1 MTPFDLREPDS
12 LQEAIALLDPEDPT
26 TRAIAGGTALMLM
39 MKAGVFQPGRLVSL
53 RRIARQYSH
62 IAPDTDGE
70 IRLGAMATLSDL
82 ARSPIV
88 RRELPV
94 VADALPMLSNVR
106 VRNVATLGGQLAHA
120 DPHTDLP
127 PVLIALGARIVAAG
141 PNGER
146 TIAAEDLVSGYYETV
161 LAGNELI
168 TDVRLPVQG
177 SRRAAYLKWTTRS
190 ADDWPALGV
199 AIALDID
206 ADLIRDARI
215 VVSAATDRPT
225 RLTVAEHELRGARVD
240 DALLRRAGD
249 AAREQVDA
257 VSDARGS
264 AEYKRDL
271 VRVSIGRGI
280 RQCMARGRS

>member
-1 MTPFDLREPDS
+1 MTSFDLREPDS
-12 LQEAIALLDPEDPT
+12 LEEAIALLDPEDPT

-53 RRIARQYSH
+53 RRIAHTHLQIVSS
-62 IAPDTDGE
+62 TNGE
-70 IRLGAMATLSDL
+70 VRLGAMATLTDL
-82 ARSPIV
+82 VRSPIV
-88 RRELPV
+88 QNELPV

-127 PVLIALGARIVAAG
+127 PILIALGARVIATG

-146 TIAAEDLVSGYYETV
+146 AIAADDLVSGYYQTV
-161 LAGNELI
+161 LAGNELL
-168 TDVRLPVQG
+168 TDVRVPAQG
-177 SRRAAYLKWTTRS
+177 ARRAAYLKWTTRS

-199 AIALDID
+199 AIVLDVD

-225 RLTVAEHELRGARVD
+225 RLTAAENELRGARVD
-240 DALLRRAGD
+240 DALLRRAGE
-249 AAREQVDA
+249 AAHEQVET

-264 AEYKRDL
+264 ADYKRHL
-271 VRVSIGRGI
+271 VRVSIARGV
-280 RQCMARGRS
+280 RQCMAGGRA

>member
-12 LQEAIALLDPEDPT
+12 LQEVIALLDPEDPT

-53 RRIARQYSH
+53 RRIAREHSQ
-62 IAPDTDGE
+62 IALADGE
-70 IRLGAMATLSDL
+70 IRLGAMTTLSDL
-82 ARSPIV
+82 ARSPVV

-127 PVLIALGARIVAAG
+127 PILIALGARIVASG

-146 TIAAEDLVSGYYETV
+146 TIAAEDLVSGYYATV

-168 TDVRLPVQG
+168 TDVRVPAQG

-199 AIALDID
+199 AIALDVD
-206 ADLIRDARI
+206 GDMIRDARV

-225 RLTVAEHELRGARVD
+225 RLTVAENELRGARVD
-240 DALLRRAGD
+240 DALLRRAGE
-249 AAREQVDA
+249 AAREQADT

-280 RQCMARGRS
+280 RQCMAGGRA

>member
-1 MTPFDLREPDS
+1 MPSR
-12 LQEAIALLDPEDPT
+12 
-26 TRAIAGGTALMLM
+26 GGTALMLM

-53 RRIARQYSH
+53 RKVSRQHSQIAS
-62 IAPDTDGE
+62 ADGE

-82 ARSPIV
+82 AHSPIV

-127 PVLIALGARIVAAG
+127 PILIALGARIVAAG
-141 PNGER
+141 PGGER
-146 TIAAEDLVSGYYETV
+146 TIPAEELVSGYYATV

-168 TDVRLPVQG
+168 TDVRLPAQG
-177 SRRAAYLKWTTRS
+177 SRRASYLKWTTRS

-199 AIALDID
+199 AIVLDVD
-206 ADLIRDARI
+206 GNLIRDARV

-225 RLTVAEHELRGARVD
+225 RLTAAEDALRGGHVD
-240 DALLRRAGD
+240 ERAAPSGRRGCW
-249 AAREQVDA
+249 RTGR
-257 VSDARGS
+257 SR
-264 AEYKRDL
+264 
-271 VRVSIGRGI
+271 IGRAWFG
-280 RQCMARGRS
+280 

>member
-12 LQEAIALLDPEDPT
+12 LQEVIALLDPEDPT

-53 RRIARQYSH
+53 RRIAREHSQ
-62 IAPDTDGE
+62 IASADGE
-70 IRLGAMATLSDL
+70 IRLGAMTTLSDL
-82 ARSPIV
+82 ARSPVV

-127 PVLIALGARIVAAG
+127 PILIALGARIVASG

-146 TIAAEDLVSGYYETV
+146 TIAAEDLVSGYYATV

-168 TDVRLPVQG
+168 TDVRVPAQG

-199 AIALDID
+199 AIALDVE
-206 ADLIRDARI
+206 ADQIRDARI

-225 RLTVAEHELRGARVD
+225 RLTVAENELRGARVD
-240 DALLRRAGD
+240 DALLRRAGE

-280 RQCMARGRS
+280 RQCMAGGRA

>member
-12 LQEAIALLDPEDPT
+12 LPEAIALLDPEDPT

-53 RRIARQYSH
+53 RRIARQHSQ
-62 IAPDTDGE
+62 IALADGE
-70 IRLGAMATLSDL
+70 LRLGAMATLSEL
-82 ARSPIV
+82 ARSPVV

-127 PVLIALGARIVAAG
+127 PILIALGARMVAAG

-168 TDVRLPVQG
+168 TDVRLPAQG

-199 AIALDID
+199 AIVLDLD
-206 ADLIRDARI
+206 ADEIRDARV

-225 RLTVAEHELRGARVD
+225 RLTAAEDELRGAGVD
-240 DALLRRAGD
+240 DAQLRRAGE
-249 AAREQVDA
+249 AAREQVET

-271 VRVSIGRGI
+271 VRVSIARGI
-280 RQCMARGRS
+280 RQCLAGGPS

>member
-12 LQEAIALLDPEDPT
+12 LEEAIALLDPEDPT

-53 RRIARQYSH
+53 RRIARRHSQLVSN
-62 IAPDTDGE
+62 ADGE
-70 IRLGAMATLSDL
+70 VRLGAMATLTEL
-82 ARSPIV
+82 ARSRIV
-88 RRELPV
+88 RNELPV

-127 PVLIALGARIVAAG
+127 PILVALGARIVATG

-146 TIAAEDLVSGYYETV
+146 TVPAEDIQSGYYQTV

-168 TDVRLPVQG
+168 TDVRVPAQG
-177 SRRAAYLKWTTRS
+177 ARRAAYLKWTTRS

-199 AIALDID
+199 AIVLELD
-206 ADLIRDARI
+206 ADVIRDARV

-225 RLTVAEHELRGARVD
+225 RLTAAESELRGARVD
-240 DALLRRAGD
+240 EVLLRRAGE
-249 AAREQVDA
+249 AAREQA
-257 VSDARGS
+257 ETVSDARGS
-264 AEYKRDL
+264 ADYKRDL
-271 VRVSIGRGI
+271 VRVSIGRGV
-280 RQCMARGRS
+280 RQCMAGGRS

>member
-1 MTPFDLREPDS
+1 
-12 LQEAIALLDPEDPT
+12 
-26 TRAIAGGTALMLM
+26 
-39 MKAGVFQPGRLVSL
+39 
-53 RRIARQYSH
+53 
-62 IAPDTDGE
+62 
-70 IRLGAMATLSDL
+70 MATLSDL
-82 ARSPIV
+82 AHSPIV
-88 RRELPV
+88 RHQLPV

-127 PVLIALGARIVAAG
+127 PILIALDARIVAAG
-141 PNGER
+141 PAGER
-146 TIAAEDLVSGYYETV
+146 IIPAEELVSGYYATV

-168 TDVRLPVQG
+168 TDVRLPAQG

-199 AIALDID
+199 AIVLDVEGNQ
-206 ADLIRDARI
+206 IRDARV

-225 RLTVAEHELRGARVD
+225 RLTSAEDSLRGGHVND
-240 DALLRRAGD
+240 DLLRRAGE
-249 AAREQVDA
+249 AAGEQVDP

-264 AEYKRDL
+264 SDYKRNL

-280 RQCMARGRS
+280 RQCMAGSAS

>member
-12 LQEAIALLDPEDPT
+12 LQEAISLLDPDDPT

-53 RRIARQYSH
+53 RRISRRHSQLSSA
-62 IAPDTDGE
+62 DGE

-82 ARSPIV
+82 ARSPLV

-94 VADALPMLSNVR
+94 MANALPMLSNVR

-127 PVLIALGARIVAAG
+127 PILIALGARIVATG
-141 PNGER
+141 PAGER
-146 TIAAEDLVSGYYETV
+146 TIAAEELVSGYYQTV

-168 TDVRLPVQG
+168 TDVRLPAQG
-177 SRRAAYLKWTTRS
+177 ALCAAYLKWTTRS

-199 AIALDID
+199 AIALDVE

-215 VVSAATDRPT
+215 VVSAATDRPI
-225 RLTVAEHELRGARVD
+225 RLTGAEDELRGARVD
-240 DALLRRAGD
+240 EALLRRAGD
-249 AAREQVDA
+249 AAGEEVDP

-271 VRVSIGRGI
+271 VRVSIGRGV
-280 RQCMARGRS
+280 RQCLAGRPS

>member
-1 MTPFDLREPDS
+1 MKAFDLREPDS
-12 LQEAIALLDPEDPT
+12 LPEAIALLDPEDPT

-53 RRIARQYSH
+53 RRIARKHSQIVSSV
-62 IAPDTDGE
+62 DGE
-70 IRLGAMATLSDL
+70 VRLGAMASLTNL
-82 ARSPIV
+82 ALSPIV
-88 RRELPV
+88 QSELPV
-94 VADALPMLSNVR
+94 VAEALPMLSNVR

-127 PVLIALGARIVAAG
+127 PILIALGARVIATG

-146 TIAAEDLVSGYYETV
+146 SIPAEDLVSGYYATV

-168 TDVRLPVQG
+168 TDVRVPAQG

-199 AIALDID
+199 AIVLEVE
-206 ADLIRDARI
+206 ADVIRAAHV

-225 RLTVAEHELRGARVD
+225 RLTTAENELRGARVD
-240 DALLRRAGD
+240 DALLRRAGE
-249 AAREQVDA
+249 AAREQVET

-280 RQCMARGRS
+280 RQCMAGGLS

>member
-1 MTPFDLREPDS
+1 VTPFDLREPDS
-12 LQEAIALLDPEDPT
+12 LEEAIALLDPEDRT

-53 RRIARQYSH
+53 RRIAGRYSQ
-62 IAPDTDGE
+62 IVSRTDGE
-70 IRLGAMATLSDL
+70 IRLGAMATLTDL

-88 RRELPV
+88 RNELPV

-127 PVLIALGARIVAAG
+127 PILIALGARMAATG

-146 TIAAEDLVSGYYETV
+146 TIAAEDLVSGYYQTV

-168 TDVRLPVQG
+168 TDVRVPAQG
-177 SRRAAYLKWTTRS
+177 PRRAAYLKWTTRS
-190 ADDWPALGV
+190 ADDWPTLGV
-199 AIALDID
+199 AIVLDVD
-206 ADLIRDARI
+206 ADLIRDAKV

-225 RLTVAEHELRGARVD
+225 RLTAAEIELRGARVD
-240 DALLRRAGD
+240 EALLRRAGE
-249 AAREQVDA
+249 AAREQVETI
-257 VSDARGS
+257 SDARGS
-264 AEYKRDL
+264 ADYKRDL
-271 VRVSIGRGI
+271 VRVSIARGV
-280 RQCMARGRS
+280 RQCMAGGGA

>member
-12 LQEAIALLDPEDPT
+12 LQEVIALLDPEDPT
-26 TRAIAGGTALMLM
+26 TRAIAGGTALILM

-53 RRIARQYSH
+53 RRIARQHSQ
-62 IAPDTDGE
+62 IASVNGE
-70 IRLGAMATLSDL
+70 VRLGAMTTLSDL
-82 ARSPIV
+82 ARSPVV

-127 PVLIALGARIVAAG
+127 PILSALGAHVVAAG

-146 TIAAEDLVSGYYETV
+146 TIAAEDLVSGYYATV

-168 TDVRLPVQG
+168 TDVRVPAQG

-199 AIALDID
+199 AIALDVE
-206 ADLIRDARI
+206 ADQIRDARI

-225 RLTVAEHELRGARVD
+225 RLTVAENELRGARVD
-240 DALLRRAGD
+240 DALLRRAGE

-280 RQCMARGRS
+280 RQCMAGGRA

>member
-26 TRAIAGGTALMLM
+26 TRAMAGGTALMLM

-62 IAPDTDGE
+62 IASDADGE

-199 AIALDID
+199 AIALDVD
-206 ADLIRDARI
+206 AGLIRDVRI

-225 RLTVAEHELRGARVD
+225 RLTVAEDELRGARVD
-240 DALLRRAGD
+240 DALLRRAGE

-271 VRVSIGRGI
+271 VHVSIGRGI
-280 RQCMARGRS
+280 RQCMAGGRS

>member
-1 MTPFDLREPDS
+1 MTPFDLQEPDS
-12 LQEAIALLDPEDPT
+12 LQEAISLLDPEDPT

-53 RRIARQYSH
+53 RKVSRQYSR
-62 IAPDTDGE
+62 IASADGE

-82 ARSPIV
+82 AHSPIV
-88 RRELPV
+88 RHQLPV

-127 PVLIALGARIVAAG
+127 PILIALGAQIVAAG
-141 PNGER
+141 PGGER
-146 TIAAEDLVSGYYETV
+146 TIPAEELVSGYYATV
-161 LAGNELI
+161 LDGNELI
-168 TDVRLPVQG
+168 TDVRLPAQG

-199 AIALDID
+199 AIVLDVD
-206 ADLIRDARI
+206 GNQIRDARV

-225 RLTVAEHELRGARVD
+225 RLTSAEDALRGGDVD
-240 DALLRRAGD
+240 DALLRRAGE
-249 AAREQVDA
+249 AASEQVDP

-264 AEYKRDL
+264 ADYKRDL
-271 VRVSIGRGI
+271 VRVSLSRGI
-280 RQCMARGRS
+280 RQCMAGSPT